1 MNAPNKKAS
10 RIRAPLLLFILLCSL
25 MPTLVL
31 VQRWVAPKAPSTP
44 QLSGTLQISVEGQ
57 APFILPITLFESTQN
72 PPQLG
77 LSLQGQGALQEGTY
91 PWNTLPFEGTFSLRL
106 NLESQAPAAS
116 EFKMEWAASYS
127 ERLLSRPDGLG
138 LAPLPCK
145 GSIQRVNSE
154 KSKDPNLQGLSA
166 YSKLQLALDLNC
178 TSAGAD
184 LLWSSGDEKV
194 WTIKGPLGI
203 R

>member
-1 MNAPNKKAS
+1 MNAPKKKTS
-10 RIRAPLLLFILLCSL
+10 RIRAPLLLFIVLCSL

-31 VQRWVAPKAPSTP
+31 VQRWVAPDASANP

-57 APFILPITLFESTQN
+57 APFILPINLFESTQN
-72 PPQLG
+72 PPQPG
-77 LSLQGQGALQEGTY
+77 LNLQGQGVLQEGTY
-91 PWNTLPFEGTFSLRL
+91 PWNALPFKATFTLRL
-106 NLESQAPAAS
+106 NLESQAPAAGD
-116 EFKMEWAASYS
+116 FKMEWAASYS

-145 GSIQRVNSE
+145 GSIQLVDSK
-154 KSKDPNLQGLSA
+154 KSKDLTQQGLSA
-166 YSKLQLALDLNC
+166 YSQLQLALDLNC

-194 WTIKGPLGI
+194 WTIVGPLGI
-203 R
+203 H